1 MNKTEILNTIAIILS
16 NLQTEEKD
24 EETKIAL
31 FDLSRNIGTYAK
43 YYDELNPILAREMNR
58 VARND
63 KMNSL
68 KVNIVD
74 NIDTGIKVNAR
85 IFEIGDKER
94 EEI

>member
-74 NIDTGIKVNAR
+74 NIDTCIKVNAR
-85 IFEIGDKER
+85 IFEIEKER
-94 EEI
+94 ERE